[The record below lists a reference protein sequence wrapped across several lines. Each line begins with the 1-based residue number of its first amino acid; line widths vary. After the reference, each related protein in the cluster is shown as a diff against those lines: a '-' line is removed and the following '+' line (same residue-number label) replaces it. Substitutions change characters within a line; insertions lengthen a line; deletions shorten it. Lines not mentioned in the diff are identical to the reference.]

1 MSVVSGET
9 FETETATQNYARSSL
24 ANPVG
29 GTRADIV
36 TKVGRL
42 ATYSLGFASSDD
54 TTRPLLLVHSVNA
67 AGSAFEMKTLYD
79 HYAKHRPVHAV
90 DLPGFG
96 QSDRDDREYTARMMT
111 DAVHAAIARVQEI
124 HGPQPIDV
132 LALSLSCEFAARAAA
147 EKPEA
152 IATLGLISPTG
163 FEGKARDERAPA
175 TRGQSWL
182 LSALRFRLWDEGFFK
197 LLTARPVIRKFLE
210 KAWGSKN
217 IDESMLEY
225 DYHTT
230 HQPGARYAPYY
241 FVAGYMFS
249 KDILSVYESLRLPVW
264 MAYGVRGDFVDY
276 RHKSRV
282 AGRSNWTIVQF
293 DAGAM
298 MHFEILD
305 QVARSYDQFLAVSA
319 KSDAPVMSA

>member
-1 MSVVSGET
+1 MSVVSEDLLHRT
-9 FETETATQNYARSSL
+9 NQSYARSSL

-36 TKVGRL
+36 AKVGRL
-42 ATYSLGFASSDD
+42 ATYSLGVSSGDD

-79 HYAKHRPVHAV
+79 HYAKHRPVHAF

-111 DAVHAAIARVQEI
+111 DAVHAAVARVQEV
-124 HGPQPIDV
+124 HGQQPIDV
-132 LALSLSCEFAARAAA
+132 LGLSLSCEFVARAAA

-152 IATLGLISPTG
+152 FATLGLISPTG
-163 FEGKARDERAPA
+163 FEGKARDARVPT

-182 LSALRFRLWDEGFFK
+182 LSTLRFRLWDEGFFK
-197 LLTARPVIRKFLE
+197 LLTAKPVIRKFLE

-241 FVAGYMFS
+241 FVAGFMFS
-249 KDILSVYESLRLPVW
+249 KDILSIYESLRLPVW
-264 MAYGVRGDFVDY
+264 MAHGVRGDFVDY

-282 AGRSNWTIVQF
+282 AGRSNWTIVKF

-298 MHFEILD
+298 MHFEVLD
-305 QVARSYDQFLAVSA
+305 QVVRSYDQFLALSAAPDATVVSA
-319 KSDAPVMSA
+319 